1 MDSINSFYE
10 RQYIIETYG
19 WTITDGGFIETTSP
33 DLSSPD
39 DFSYRLDDTGKQIY
53 QNSDETYYRQSTNEE
68 IDDLK
73 LLAFAKAFV
82 DVQSYMHKAGNKAI
96 YNKTREIVQS
106 HGLSVKD
113 YTKIALLMNENSDF
127 QNRVQEMIN
136 DVN

>member
-1 MDSINSFYE
+1 MKTYILIIFILFASI
-10 RQYIIETYG
+10 IVILKL
-19 WTITDGGFIETTSP
+19 ITTPRPVTSP
-33 DLSSPD
+33 EIL
-39 DFSYRLDDTGKQIY
+39 LDMKRYDTGKQTY

-82 DVQSYMHKAGNKAI
+82 DVQSYMHKAGNKAS
-96 YNKTREIVQS
+96 YNKTSKIVQS